1 MPKRLT
7 RDEFI
12 VKSNIANNFKYDY
25 EKTIY
30 KNNSTKVIITCPIHG
45 DFLQTPSHHLN
56 GTGCQK
62 CSGKTKLTTEEFI
75 EKANKVHNNKYN
87 YSKTK
92 YINKKTKVIIICPIH
107 GEFEQTPDDHA
118 NKPAGCPKCKID
130 KIIETHTY
138 SQKEFISICN
148 KIHGDFYDYSL
159 VNYVHNTHKIRI
171 ICPIH
176 GEFEQ
181 IATTHAQGHG
191 CPQCGIIK
199 CADSMRHSFEKFLE
213 DSIKIHG
220 NKYTYN
226 RDSYTS
232 YNNKIEITCPEHGMF
247 IQKAISHATSGHGC
261 PKCTLKSQTKLFN
274 KLKNNFNNEEILW
287 EASPEWLGRQ
297 RFDIYFPKYNI
308 AVEYNGKQHY
318 EAINLFGGDD
328 MFIIQQERDT
338 LKRQKCKDNSCEL
351 IELMYNYKDDK
362 FYEVVN
368 IISTIIKKKNDE
380 N

>member
-1 MPKRLT
+1 MKKQVKIIIFVVILLV
-7 RDEFI
+7 I
-12 VKSNIANNFKYDY
+12 VIGIV
-25 EKTIY
+25 TIV
-30 KNNSTKVIITCPIHG
+30 N
-45 DFLQTPSHHLN
+45 
-56 GTGCQK
+56 
-62 CSGKTKLTTEEFI
+62 
-75 EKANKVHNNKYN
+75 NNKN
-87 YSKTK
+87 YKERK
-92 YINKKTKVIIICPIH
+92 IN
-107 GEFEQTPDDHA
+107 D
-118 NKPAGCPKCKID
+118 
-130 KIIETHTY
+130 Y
-138 SQKEFISICN
+138 CN
-148 KIHGDFYDYSL
+148 KYGLY
-159 VNYVHNTHKIRI
+159 
-171 ICPIH
+171 
-176 GEFEQ
+176 
-181 IATTHAQGHG
+181 
-191 CPQCGIIK
+191 
-199 CADSMRHSFEKFLE
+199 
-213 DSIKIHG
+213 G
-220 NKYTYN
+220 NFV
-226 RDSYTS
+226 

-351 IELMYNYKDDK
+351 IELMYNYEDDR

-380 N
+380 D